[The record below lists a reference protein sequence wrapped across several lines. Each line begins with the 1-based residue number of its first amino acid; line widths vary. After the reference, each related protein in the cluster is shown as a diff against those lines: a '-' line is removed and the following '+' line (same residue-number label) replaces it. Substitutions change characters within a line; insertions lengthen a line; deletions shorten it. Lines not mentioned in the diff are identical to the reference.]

1 MTVQKD
7 TTIFAVAALMF
18 LGSSAGRATII
29 ANGSFGFG
37 SSGGNI
43 SYSPGSPSSIID
55 ATSVSIPT
63 PTSTGACA
71 TNPVCEQITSIA
83 PTYLGLQ
90 NDFAVGGNTPLN
102 DGDDIS
108 FDSYTFDLTFAAFP
122 TFTFTFEVAPSNRF
136 KFVASSGTKA
146 TAVLGNSAFLN
157 VSYNGTFSDSGGTYT
172 SSPGSLSLSFTQTGG
187 GTGTTTYSGTFA
199 TPPEPTDPTPE
210 PVTLALFGSALLG
223 LGIFGRKRFVR

>member
-7 TTIFAVAALMF
+7 TTMFAAVAL
-18 LGSSAGRATII
+18 LLLSSSVGHATII

-37 SSGGNI
+37 STGGTI
-43 SYSPGSPSSIID
+43 SYVPGSPSSITG
-55 ATSVSIPT
+55 ATSVSLPT
-63 PTSTGACA
+63 PTSSGACA
-71 TNPVCEQITSIA
+71 ANPICEQISTIA

-90 NDFAVGGNTPLN
+90 NDFATGGNTPLSDN
-102 DGDDIS
+102 DDVS
-108 FDSYTFDLTFAAFP
+108 FDSYAFDLTFALLPVFH
-122 TFTFTFEVAPSNRF
+122 FTFEAAPSNRF
-136 KFVASSGTKA
+136 TFTASSGTEA

-157 VSYNGTFSDSGGTYT
+157 VSYNGTFTDAGGTYT

-199 TPPEPTDPTPE
+199 TPPVPTPE

-223 LGIFGRKRFVR
+223 LGLFGRKRFVR